1 MEEKSIGKFI
11 KQLRK
16 EKNLSQKDLGDI
28 LGVSSK
34 TISKWECGNG
44 MPDITLLDKL
54 SKSLDINIEEL
65 LTCEKHIKEDNFK
78 NKRKYLSHIKI
89 IIPILLLLI
98 IAIIFIPKIN
108 KEKNNNL
115 CTIIRT
121 YYIDSIGKSNDDNY
135 LYITIHEF
143 QVEGTFTIKLPK
155 IVSKDLEVGKSYE
168 FTFEATKEYIKIPT
182 DILFKNS
189 NIINV
194 VNTNKEGLERTSTYT
209 CPKEEI

>member
-1 MEEKSIGKFI
+1 MEEKSMGKFI

-16 EKNLSQKDLGDI
+16 EKNLSQKDLGSI

-54 SKSLDINIEEL
+54 SKSLDINVEEL
-65 LTCEKHIKEDNFK
+65 LTCQKQEHT
-78 NKRKYLSHIKI
+78 RKKKIQYLN
-89 IIPILLLLI
+89 ILFLLI
-98 IAIIFIPKIN
+98 ITFILVIIISKVYKTN
-108 KEKNNNL
+108 KNGNI

-121 YYIDSIGKSNDDNY
+121 YYIDSIGKSNNDNY

-143 QVEGTFTIKLPK
+143 QVEGTYTIKLPK

-168 FTFEATKEYIKIPT
+168 FTFEANKEYVKIPT

-209 CPKEEI
+209 CH

>member
-16 EKNLSQKDLGDI
+16 EKNLSQKDLGSI

-54 SKSLDINIEEL
+54 SKSLDINVEEL
-65 LTCEKHIKEDNFK
+65 LTCQKQEHT
-78 NKRKYLSHIKI
+78 RKKKIQYLN
-89 IIPILLLLI
+89 ILFLLI
-98 IAIIFIPKIN
+98 IIFILVIIISKVYKTN
-108 KEKNNNL
+108 KNDNI

-121 YYIDSIGKSNDDNY
+121 YYIDSIGKSNNDNY

-143 QVEGTFTIKLPK
+143 QVEGTYTIKLPK

-168 FTFEATKEYIKIPT
+168 FTFEANKEYVKIPT

-209 CPKEEI
+209 CH

>member
-11 KQLRK
+11 KQLRR
-16 EKNLSQKDLGDI
+16 EKNLSQKELGDI
-28 LGVSSK
+28 IGVSSK

-65 LTCEKHIKEDNFK
+65 LTC
-78 NKRKYLSHIKI
+78 RKQEHTRKKKIPYLNIFFS
-89 IIPILLLLI
+89 LI
-98 IAIIFIPKIN
+98 IIFILVIIISKVYKTN
-108 KEKNNNL
+108 KNDNI

-121 YYIDSIGKSNDDNY
+121 YYIDSIGKSNDENY

-143 QVEGTFTIKLPK
+143 QVEGTYTIKLPK

-168 FTFEATKEYIKIPT
+168 FTFEANKEYVNIPT
-182 DILFKNS
+182 DILFENS

-194 VNTNKEGLERTSTYT
+194 VNTNKEGLERTRTYT
-209 CPKEEI
+209 CHKEDL

>member
-11 KQLRK
+11 KKQRK

-44 MPDITLLDKL
+44 MPDITLLHKL
-54 SKSLDINIEEL
+54 SKSLDINVEEL
-65 LTCEKHIKEDNFK
+65 LTCKKQEHIPK
-78 NKRKYLSHIKI
+78 NKKTYLIIFLSLIMIFILVI
-89 IIPILLLLI
+89 IIN
-98 IAIIFIPKIN
+98 KIS
-108 KEKNNNL
+108 KTIKNDNI

-121 YYIDSIGKSNDDNY
+121 YYIDSIGKSNDENY

-143 QVEGTFTIKLPK
+143 QVEGTYTIKLPK

-168 FTFEATKEYIKIPT
+168 FTFEANKEYIKIPT
-182 DILFKNS
+182 DILFKNA

-194 VNTNKEGLERTSTYT
+194 INTNKEGLERTSTYT
-209 CPKEEI
+209 CH

>member
-11 KQLRK
+11 KHLRK
-16 EKNLSQKDLGDI
+16 EKNLSQKELGDI

-54 SKSLDINIEEL
+54 SKSLDINVEEL
-65 LTCEKHIKEDNFK
+65 LTCQKQERIQTKKKTYI
-78 NKRKYLSHIKI
+78 NKFFI
-89 IIPILLLLI
+89 IIITSVLILI
-98 IAIIFIPKIN
+98 IITNTYKS
-108 KEKNNNL
+108 KKNNNI

-121 YYIDSIGKSNDDNY
+121 YYIDSIGKSNDENY

-143 QVEGTFTIKLPK
+143 QVEGTYTIKLPK
-155 IVSKDLEVGKSYE
+155 IVSKNLEVGKSYE
-168 FTFEATKEYIKIPT
+168 FTFEANKKYTSIPT

-209 CPKEEI
+209 CH